1 MAGPAL
7 LAHVLVSKFDDHLPL
22 YRQGEIFA
30 RMGADIP
37 RSTLIDWCGQAVAT
51 LRPLTDLIRA
61 EVMRSD
67 RLHAD
72 DTPIRVL
79 DPGRR
84 AAEGKTRG
92 VKEGRIWVYLRDDR
106 PWGGNDPPAVTYF
119 FSPDRKGEHPQ
130 AHLAGFEGVLQA
142 DAYGGFRKL
151 YEPGAEGHRRIREAA
166 CWAHYPKF
174 GFIRSGPPPA
184 PSWPVTAA
192 PRTPHNFRLRGAM
205 RRCGG
210 DRRCRCRCTPRRA
223 PRPTSGTVHGAPPNW
238 AAVRCIRRAAA
249 PSLATAAIR
258 A

>member
-1 MAGPAL
+1 MAGTAL

-61 EVMRSD
+61 EVMRPG

-84 AAEGKTRG
+84 NTEGNTRG

-106 PWGGNDPPAVTYF
+106 PWGGSED
-119 FSPDRKGEHPQ
+119 
-130 AHLAGFEGVLQA
+130 
-142 DAYGGFRKL
+142 
-151 YEPGAEGHRRIREAA
+151 
-166 CWAHYPKF
+166 
-174 GFIRSGPPPA
+174 
-184 PSWPVTAA
+184 
-192 PRTPHNFRLRGAM
+192 
-205 RRCGG
+205 
-210 DRRCRCRCTPRRA
+210 
-223 PRPTSGTVHGAPPNW
+223 
-238 AAVRCIRRAAA
+238 
-249 PSLATAAIR
+249 
-258 A
+258 